1 MALTVSMC
9 YTEYVA
15 LTSYLKFAAR
25 EEEKS
30 QAFAAREQH
39 DPPERE
45 KAEFVFADAVASS
58 TPMPMVLPP
67 VQPRPMNQGPIF
79 DSQRALQQAFLNMA
93 NDERKMR
100 MEERK
105 LDIEERR
112 LRLEERKMSS
122 LAPSPDFEKPPDL
135 WL

>member
-58 TPMPMVLPP
+58 TPMVLPP
-67 VQPRPMNQGPIF
+67 LQPRPMNQGPIF